1 MADKKKASSE
11 KTVVTRI
18 QATDTTPRTKTP
30 KAAKKDPSKAE
41 KVTTPASKKPVTTVK
56 EPKAEKAKKAKGTP
70 SKNPIIAFA
79 RYVKGAWQELR
90 QVHWPTRRA
99 TWSMTGAVLV
109 FSAIF
114 AVLIL
119 LLDAGFQLL
128 FEQILQ

>member
-18 QATDTTPRTKTP
+18 TATESTPHTKKTDKTAKKTDTVTV
-30 KAAKKDPSKAE
+30 AE
-41 KVTTPASKKPVTTVK
+41 KKPKVAKVKADKLSKKPTN
-56 EPKAEKAKKAKGTP
+56 
-70 SKNPIIAFA
+70 NPIVALG
-79 RYVKGAWQELR
+79 RYFKGAWQELR
-90 QVHWPTRRA
+90 LVHWPTRRA

-114 AVLIL
+114 AALIL

>member
-1 MADKKKASSE
+1 MADKKNANSE

-18 QATDTTPRTKTP
+18 TATDSTQR
-30 KAAKKDPSKAE
+30 AKKTEKTTDKAKSVAKTEKSPKVSKVKAD
-41 KVTTPASKKPVTTVK
+41 KLTKKPTN
-56 EPKAEKAKKAKGTP
+56 
-70 SKNPIIAFA
+70 NPFIALG
-79 RYVKGAWQELR
+79 RYFKGAWQELR
-90 QVHWPTRRA
+90 LVHWPTRRA

-114 AVLIL
+114 SALIL